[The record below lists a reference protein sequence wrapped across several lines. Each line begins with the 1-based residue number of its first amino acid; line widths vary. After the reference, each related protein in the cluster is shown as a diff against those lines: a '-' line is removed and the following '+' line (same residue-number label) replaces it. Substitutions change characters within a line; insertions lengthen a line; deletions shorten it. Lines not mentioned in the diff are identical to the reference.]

1 MDIVF
6 RAAVVYVFLFV
17 FTRALGKRELAEMSA
32 FELIVL
38 VTIGDLVQQGVTQED
53 FSVTG
58 SILAV
63 STFGLLSLTLGF
75 VSFKLPRARPV
86 LEGSPVLVVRDGA
99 FLGDVLHLER
109 LTKDEVLE
117 AARDQ
122 GIRDLREVEVGI
134 LEPDGK
140 FSFIKRDGDQHLQPE
155 KHAG

>member
-6 RAAVVYVFLFV
+6 RAAIVYFFLFA

-53 FSVTG
+53 YSVTG
-58 SILAV
+58 AVLAV
-63 STFGLLSLTLGF
+63 STFGLLSLTIGYIT
-75 VSFKLPRARPV
+75 FKRPRTRPL

-99 FLGDVLHLER
+99 FLKDVLHLER
-109 LTKDEVLE
+109 LSTEEVLE

-122 GIRDLREVEVGI
+122 GIRDVAEVEVGI

-140 FSFIKRDGDQHLQPE
+140 FSFIKSDGEQHQPDS
-155 KHAG
+155 KHAS

>member
-6 RAAVVYVFLFV
+6 RAAVVYFFLYL

-58 SILAV
+58 AVLAV
-63 STFGLLSLTLGF
+63 STFGLLSLTLGYI
-75 VSFKLPRARPV
+75 SFKAPRTRP
-86 LEGSPVLVVRDGA
+86 LIEGTPVLVVRDGTV
-99 FLGDVLHLER
+99 LSEVLHLER
-109 LTKDEVLE
+109 LSKQEVLE

-122 GIRDLREVEVGI
+122 GIGDLAQVEVGI

-140 FSFIKRDGDQHLQPE
+140 FSFIKVDDDQHQPDE